1 LASFHN
7 LRDLNAKFVK
17 KSQKRQTKG
26 GNMANKDGKSEIETL
41 KRRVEFLLAEYEPLK
56 KNIKQYMG
64 YEFKSIIAS
73 LMMLPIFILAMIF
86 PSAIIF
92 FGFMYLICIGF
103 IIYFAI
109 RNIIF
114 CFKVWRD

>member
-1 LASFHN
+1 
-7 LRDLNAKFVK
+7 
-17 KSQKRQTKG
+17 
-26 GNMANKDGKSEIETL
+26 MANKDGKSEIETL